1 MIFNVNWMK
10 IKILKAFKGDSILL
24 SFSDSE
30 KLGRNILIDGGTG
43 STYFEN
49 TTRKNGDLY
58 DLIETIKSNDQK
70 IDLLI
75 LTHIDDDHIGG
86 ILKWFSKDKA
96 AYELIDKV
104 WFNSG
109 KTIAK
114 YFQSEENKELEL
126 SLEIFEDN
134 FTSVKQGKVFEDYI
148 EENKIWD
155 KKLILKGNNEE
166 VNGAKIKILSPTNK
180 KLEKLLTEFKKPK
193 HNYFTGGAESDW
205 NISLSDFIIEE
216 NSKEYKFDEDDSVP
230 NGSSIAFI
238 LTFNEKNYVFLGDS
252 HPTDIIESLTDLGFS
267 KEHPLISEL
276 LKVSHHGSC
285 RNTNKELL
293 EIIKTDNYII
303 NSDGTSDNLPNKRTF
318 ARIVNENSNATIHF
332 NYEKLPGFIFTNKD
346 RQDFPNLKINS
357 ISEYI

>member
-1 MIFNVNWMK
+1 MIFNINLMR
-10 IKILKAFKGDSILL
+10 IKFLKAFKGDSILL
-24 SFSDSE
+24 SFSDS
-30 KLGRNILIDGGTG
+30 KNTPLNILIDGGTG

-49 TTRKNGDLY
+49 KTRKNGSLY
-58 DLIETIKSNDQK
+58 DVIETIKNNNQK

-86 ILKWFSKDKA
+86 VLKWFSKDKV
-96 AYELIDKV
+96 AYDLIDKV

-109 KTIAK
+109 KIIAK
-114 YFQSEENKELEL
+114 HFQSQENKELEL
-126 SLEIFEDN
+126 SLEIFDDS

-148 EENKIWD
+148 EENSIWD
-155 KKLILKGNNEE
+155 KKIILKGNNEE
-166 VNGAKIKILSPTNK
+166 VNGAKIQILSPTNK
-180 KLEKLLTEFKKPK
+180 KLEKLLNEFKKPK
-193 HNYFTGGAESDW
+193 HNYFTSGAESDW
-205 NISLSDFIIEE
+205 NISLSDFIKEE
-216 NSKEYKFDEDDSVP
+216 NLKEYKFDEDDSVP

-252 HPTDIIESLTDLGFS
+252 HPTDIIESLTVNHS
-267 KEHPLISEL
+267 KENPLIAEF

-303 NSDGTSDNLPNKRTF
+303 SSDGTSDNLPNKRTF
-318 ARIVNENSNATIHF
+318 ARIVNENPNATIHF
-332 NYEKLPGFIFTNKD
+332 NYEKLPECIFTNKD

-357 ISEYI
+357 ISE

>member
-1 MIFNVNWMK
+1 MIFNVNWMR
-10 IKILKAFKGDSILL
+10 IKFLKAFKGDSILL

-30 KLGRNILIDGGTG
+30 NTPRNILIDGGTG
-43 STYFEN
+43 STFEN
-49 TTRKNGDLY
+49 KARNKGDLY
-58 DLIETIKSNDQK
+58 SAMETLKSNNQK

-86 ILKWFSKDKA
+86 ILKWFSKDKD
-96 AYELIDKV
+96 AYKLIDEV

-114 YFQSEENKELEL
+114 HFESTENKVLEL
-126 SLEIFEDN
+126 SLEIFDDS

-148 EENKIWD
+148 EENNIWD
-155 KKLILKGNNEE
+155 KKIILKGNNEE
-166 VNGAKIKILSPTNK
+166 LNGVKIKILSPTNK

-193 HNYFTGGAESDW
+193 HNYFTSGVESDW
-205 NISLSDFIIEE
+205 NISLSDFIKEE

-267 KEHPLISEL
+267 KEEPLISEL

-303 NSDGTSDNLPNKRTF
+303 SSDGTSDNLPNKRTF
-318 ARIVNENSNATIHF
+318 SRIVNQNPNAIIHF
-332 NYEKLPGFIFTNKD
+332 NYEKLPGYIFTNID
-346 RQDFPNLKINS
+346 RQNFPNLKINS

>member
-1 MIFNVNWMK
+1 MK
-10 IKILKAFKGDSILL
+10 VKILKAFKGDSILL
-24 SFSDSE
+24 SFADSE
-30 KLGRNILIDGGTG
+30 NTKKNILIDGGTG

-49 TTRKNGDLY
+49 KTKTNGDLY
-58 DLIETIKSNDQK
+58 DIIKTIRNNNQK

-96 AYELIDKV
+96 AYELIDNV

-114 YFQSEENKELEL
+114 HFQSEENKELEL
-126 SLEIFEDN
+126 SIEIFDDN

-148 EENKIWD
+148 EEHNIWD
-155 KKLILKGNNEE
+155 KKIILKGNNEE
-166 VNGAKIKILSPTNK
+166 LNGVKIQILSPTNI

-193 HNYFTGGAESDW
+193 HHYFTSGAESDW
-205 NISLSDFIIEE
+205 NISLSDFIKAED
-216 NSKEYKFDEDDSVP
+216 SKEFKFDEDDSVP

-238 LTFNEKNYVFLGDS
+238 LTYNKKNYVFLGDS
-252 HPTDIIESLTDLGFS
+252 HPTDIIESLKVNHN
-267 KEHPLISEL
+267 KENPLIAEF

-303 NSDGTSDNLPNKRTF
+303 SSNGTSDNLPNKRTF
-318 ARIVNENSNATIHF
+318 ARIVNENPNATIYF
-332 NYEKLPGFIFTNKD
+332 NYEKIPGFIFTNKD
-346 RQDFPNLKINS
+346 RQDFPNLKTKS

>member
-1 MIFNVNWMK
+1 MK
-10 IKILKAFKGDSILL
+10 IIFLKAFKGDSILL

-30 KLGRNILIDGGTG
+30 NTQRNILIDGGIG

-49 TTRKNGDLY
+49 KTRTNGDLY
-58 DLIETIKSNDQK
+58 NAIKTIRENNQK

-96 AYELIDKV
+96 AYDLIAKV

-126 SLEIFEDN
+126 SLEIFDDS

-148 EENKIWD
+148 EENNIWD
-155 KKLILKGNNEE
+155 KKIILKGNNEE
-166 VNGAKIKILSPTNK
+166 LNGVKIQILSPTDK

-193 HNYFTGGAESDW
+193 HNYFTSGAESDW
-205 NISLSDFIIEE
+205 NISLSDFIKEE
-216 NSKEYKFDEDDSVP
+216 KSKEYKFDEDDSVP

-238 LTFNEKNYVFLGDS
+238 LTFNEINYVFFGDS

-267 KEHPLISEL
+267 KENPLISEL

-303 NSDGTSDNLPNKRTF
+303 SSDGTSDNLPNKRTF
-318 ARIVNENSNATIHF
+318 ARIVNENPNATIHF
-332 NYEKLPGFIFTNKD
+332 NYEKLPGFIFTDKD

-357 ISEYI
+357 LSEYI

>member
-1 MIFNVNWMK
+1 MK
-10 IKILKAFKGDSILL
+10 INFLKANKGDCILL
-24 SFSDSE
+24 SFVDTE
-30 KLGRNILIDGGTG
+30 KPVKNILIDSGTG

-49 TTRKNGDLY
+49 STRKNGDLY
-58 DLIETIKSNDQK
+58 DVIETIKNNNQK

-86 ILKWFSKDKA
+86 VLKWFSKDEA
-96 AYELIDKV
+96 AYNLIGKV

-109 KTIAK
+109 KTIANHFK
-114 YFQSEENKELEL
+114 SEENKELKL
-126 SLEIFEDN
+126 NIEIFDDN

-148 EENKIWD
+148 EENNIWD
-155 KKLILKGNNEE
+155 KEIILKGNNEE
-166 VNGAKIKILSPTNK
+166 VNGAKIQILSPTNK

-193 HNYFTGGAESDW
+193 HKYFTSGAESDW
-205 NISLSDFIIEE
+205 NISLSDFIKEE
-216 NSKEYKFDEDDSVP
+216 NSKEYKFDEDDSIP
-230 NGSSIAFI
+230 NGSSIAFV

-252 HPTDIIESLTDLGFS
+252 HPTDIIESLTVNHS
-267 KEHPLISEL
+267 KENPLIAEF

-303 NSDGTSDNLPNKRTF
+303 SSDGTSDNLPNKRTF
-318 ARIVNENSNATIHF
+318 ARIVNENPNATIHF

-346 RQDFPNLKINS
+346 RQDFPNLKTNS
-357 ISEYI
+357 VSEYI

>member
-1 MIFNVNWMK
+1 MT
-10 IKILKAFKGDSILL
+10 IKFLKAYKGDSILL
-24 SFSDSE
+24 SFSNSE
-30 KLGRNILIDGGTG
+30 NTTRNILIDGGTG
-43 STYFEN
+43 STFEN
-49 TTRKNGDLY
+49 KARNKGDLY
-58 DLIETIKSNDQK
+58 YAIETLKNNNQK

-96 AYELIDKV
+96 AYDLIDKV

-126 SLEIFEDN
+126 SLEIFDDS
-134 FTSVKQGKVFEDYI
+134 FTSVKQGRVFEDYI
-148 EENKIWD
+148 EEHKIWD
-155 KKLILKGNNEE
+155 KKIILNGNNEE
-166 VNGAKIKILSPTNK
+166 LNGVKIQILSPTNK

-193 HNYFTGGAESDW
+193 HNYFTSGVESDW
-205 NISLSDFIIEE
+205 CISLSDFIKEE

-238 LTFNEKNYVFLGDS
+238 LTFNEKSYVFLGDS

-267 KEHPLISEL
+267 KEKPLISEL

-303 NSDGTSDNLPNKRTF
+303 SSDGTSDNLPNKRTF
-318 ARIVNENSNATIHF
+318 ARIVNENPNTTIHF
-332 NYEKLPGFIFTNKD
+332 NYEKLPRFIFTDKD

>member
-1 MIFNVNWMK
+1 MK
-10 IKILKAFKGDSILL
+10 IHFFKAFKGDSILL
-24 SFSDSE
+24 SFLDSE
-30 KLGRNILIDGGTG
+30 NILRNILIDGGTG

-49 TTRKNGDLY
+49 KTRTNGDLY
-58 DLIETIKSNDQK
+58 NIIKTIRDNNQK

-86 ILKWFSKDKA
+86 ILKWFSKDKS

-126 SLEIFEDN
+126 SVEDFDDS
-134 FTSVKQGKVFEDYI
+134 FTSVKQGQAFEDYI
-148 EENKIWD
+148 EENNIWNKKI
-155 KKLILKGNNEE
+155 IIKGNSEE
-166 VNGAKIKILSPTNK
+166 VYGVKIQILSPTNK

-193 HNYFTGGAESDW
+193 HNYFTSGTESDW
-205 NISLSDFIIEE
+205 NISLSDFITEE
-216 NSKEYKFDEDDSVP
+216 SSEGYKFDEDDSVS

-252 HPTDIIESLTDLGFS
+252 HPTDIIESLKVNYN
-267 KEHPLISEL
+267 KENPLIAEL
-276 LKVSHHGSC
+276 LKLSHHSSC

-293 EIIKTDNYII
+293 EIIKTDNYIVS
-303 NSDGTSDNLPNKRTF
+303 SDGKSHNLPNKRTF
-318 ARIVNENSNATIHF
+318 ARIVNVNPNATIHF
-332 NYEKLPGFIFTNKD
+332 NYEKLSGFIFADKD
-346 RQDFPNLKINS
+346 RQDFPNLKIKS

>member
-1 MIFNVNWMK
+1 MSKNMK

-24 SFSDSE
+24 SFLDYESRQ
-30 KLGRNILIDGGTG
+30 RNIVIDGGTC

-49 TTRKNGDLY
+49 KTRINGDLH
-58 DLIETIKSNDQK
+58 DVIKTIRDNDQK

-86 ILKWFSKDKA
+86 ILKWFSKDKS
-96 AYELIDKV
+96 AYGLIDKV

-109 KTIAK
+109 KTIAE
-114 YFQSEENKELEL
+114 YFQSKENKELEL
-126 SLEIFEDN
+126 SLEIFDDS

-148 EENKIWD
+148 EEHNIWD
-155 KKLILKGNNEE
+155 KKIILKGNNEE
-166 VNGAKIKILSPTNK
+166 LNGVKIQILSPTNI

-193 HNYFTGGAESDW
+193 HNYFTSGSESDW
-205 NISLSDFIIEE
+205 NISLSDFIKEE
-216 NSKEYKFDEDDSVP
+216 NSNRYKFDEDDSVP

-238 LTFNEKNYVFLGDS
+238 LTFNEKSYVFLGDS

-267 KEHPLISEL
+267 KENQLISEL

-293 EIIKTDNYII
+293 EIIKTDHYII
-303 NSDGTSDNLPNKRTF
+303 SSDGTSDNLPNKRTF
-318 ARIVNENSNATIHF
+318 ARVAKENPNATIHF
-332 NYEKLPGFIFTNKD
+332 NYGKLPGFIFLDKD
-346 RQDFPNLKINS
+346 RQDFPNLKISS